1 MMETS
6 ILDWWSEKASLKEV
20 TSKERLHL
28 SKESSC
34 LMEEY
39 SRLKD

>member
-1 MMETS
+1 MIETS
-6 ILDWWSEKASLKEV
+6 ILDRWSEKASLKEA

-34 LMEEY
+34 LVEEY
-39 SRLKD
+39 SGPED